1 MAYLDLISHF
11 NILLKHTYFETQL
24 DVAPVVSGEGWL
36 VDLGLR
42 FGGSC
47 LYIYIYN
54 LWKKGKKIRS

>member
-47 LYIYIYN
+47 LLYKYIYIYIN
-54 LWKKGKKIRS
+54 K